1 MLDLPLYDDQAGK
14 KLKLS
19 NLYALSHRIEEDI
32 KKKNNQTTKNIET
45 ADGVIKDFDGPFS
58 K

>member
-1 MLDLPLYDDQAGK
+1 VHSIRDEKPIVFKISKDDERKMLDLPLYDDRAGK

-32 KKKNNQTTKNIET
+32 KKKNN
-45 ADGVIKDFDGPFS
+45 
-58 K
+58 

>member
-32 KKKNNQTTKNIET
+32 KKKNN
-45 ADGVIKDFDGPFS
+45 
-58 K
+58 